1 MKKRE
6 YPRTVL
12 LKKVIKGMFWT
23 AFILVLFLSVVAIER
38 SGNAGAGAIQ
48 HKQDEDVMKEDN
60 FAAGVGAQ
68 SFAENFAVEYFNW
81 ENSDDEIKK
90 RAGRLQPFLA
100 KGLDEQ
106 AGLTFKGMEWSSEL
120 SDSQVWKI
128 EEKSEN
134 TALITLRVHHTLK
147 KTTPPDAKAVEQAKK
162 DKKPLPKAKEEKS
175 EPFEKYIVIPVKTDG
190 KSYVVHKVP
199 YFVPPA
205 KKPEITSDASIS
217 EEGKIQDSQLQ
228 DEITSGLTT
237 FFKVYT
243 TGTQEEL
250 SYYTKSDEIKAMTG
264 ITTFKEVKDAII
276 KQGNAKNQYRVY
288 VTVIFQENQ
297 SKAQLIY
304 PYELVLVKDENRLFV
319 KEMKNQ

>member
-1 MKKRE
+1 M
-6 YPRTVL
+6 
-12 LKKVIKGMFWT
+12 
-23 AFILVLFLSVVAIER
+23 VLFLSVAAIER

-48 HKQDEDVMKEDN
+48 HMPAEDVMKEEN
-60 FAAGVGAQ
+60 FAAEVGAQ
-68 SFAENFAVEYFNW
+68 SFAENFAAEYFNW
-81 ENSDDEIKK
+81 ENSDDEIKNRAK
-90 RAGRLQPFLA
+90 RLHPYLA

-106 AGLTFKGMEWSSEL
+106 AGLAFEGMERSSEL
-120 SDSQVWKI
+120 DDSQVWNV
-128 EEKSEN
+128 EETEEN
-134 TALITLRVHHTLK
+134 TALITLRVQHTLK

-205 KKPEITSDASIS
+205 KKPEITSDVSIS
-217 EEGKIQDSQLQ
+217 EKGKIQDSQLQ

-264 ITTFKEVKDAII
+264 ITTFKEVKDTII
-276 KQGNAKNQYRVY
+276 KQGDAENEYKVH

-297 SKAQLIY
+297 SKAKVIY
-304 PYELVLVKDENRLFV
+304 PYELVLVKEENRLFV